1 MLIWSS
7 IVNKLHD
14 KYLSTKISDKVHVRS
29 LRFFSLI
36 TRVSAIECSDLVG
49 WNRIFQEFQPSYI
62 KEEDKK
68 YKFSTDFSTI
78 FLSKGIC

>member
-1 MLIWSS
+1 MTTPLSIGFIIYRWSTLIR
-7 IVNKLHD
+7 LGD
-14 KYLSTKISDKVHVRS
+14 QLLRS
-29 LRFFSLI
+29 FN